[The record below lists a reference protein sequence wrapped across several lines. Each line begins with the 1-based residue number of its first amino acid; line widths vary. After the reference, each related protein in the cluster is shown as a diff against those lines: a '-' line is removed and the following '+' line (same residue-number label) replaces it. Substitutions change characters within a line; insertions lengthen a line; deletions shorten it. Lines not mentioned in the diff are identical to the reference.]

1 MNFEKMVNITRAPSE
16 ECTDETDSQMRGITN
31 GRDTPQ
37 ILQAEEKNNKNY
49 HEPVGKAELGNG
61 RPMTRENRACRR
73 GSELCESAAPKR
85 EFKLRFVTR
94 SRN

>member
-37 ILQAEEKNNKNY
+37 ILQAEEKKQQKLPRTSREGGAWQRSAND
-49 HEPVGKAELGNG
+49 EREQTLPARLGTL
-61 RPMTRENRACRR
+61 RIRR
-73 GSELCESAAPKR
+73 TQER
-85 EFKLRFVTR
+85 I
-94 SRN
+94 